1 MFKIDSKQ
9 LIQLGIY
16 TVIYFFIYVLIN
28 SIAILTPILT
38 PVAAYL
44 SVIIAAIPFMLFL
57 QRVKQ
62 FGLVWIMAILL
73 GAISSLLGDYPMT
86 LLTAIVMGGIADV
99 ICTYARRKKSTN
111 LSIVGYAVFTLWQS
125 GAYLPFLILR
135 ESVIADVEK
144 NHGAVYAEQIGS
156 FFTPTI
162 ILALFFGTIIAGFIG
177 GKLAIKVIKK
187 HFAHLNHV

>member
-57 QRVKQ
+57 QRVEQ
-62 FGLVWIMAILL
+62 FGL
-73 GAISSLLGDYPMT
+73 
-86 LLTAIVMGGIADV
+86 
-99 ICTYARRKKSTN
+99 
-111 LSIVGYAVFTLWQS
+111 
-125 GAYLPFLILR
+125 
-135 ESVIADVEK
+135 
-144 NHGAVYAEQIGS
+144 
-156 FFTPTI
+156 
-162 ILALFFGTIIAGFIG
+162 
-177 GKLAIKVIKK
+177 
-187 HFAHLNHV
+187 